1 MDLTVQKGPTIRPL
15 HGSDRPKGTD
25 DPPPACLGVIF
36 LPLKLCVSSGD
47 SCQKIH
53 VGSHGR
59 SDVLSGQETG
69 SMGLWIGPRK
79 GSACVRSRKARLIQ
93 LQVQRP

>member
-1 MDLTVQKGPTIRPL
+1 MDLIIQKGPTIRPL
-15 HGSDRPKGTD
+15 CVRE
-25 DPPPACLGVIF
+25 LFF
-36 LPLKLCVSSGD
+36 LPLKSCALSGD

-53 VGSHGR
+53 VESHGR

-79 GSACVRSRKARLIQ
+79 GSACVRSCKARLIQ